1 MYRPRPRHGAASPT
15 HRGGIAI
22 SLPSLTSRSTTARSS
37 PLGPVERADLANGI
51 SDKLAQGLR
60 VDLGEAVVEFGIGIA
75 FRREAASIGL
85 PEGSDQCVAALA
97 LISPFLSRCLLS
109 RPGSFISRAVERPV
123 MGVSGPT
130 DLPARPMASSR
141 SFGDL
146 AHRRDAR
153 PLCAGPSRGC
163 RRHGAALCRGGYSP
177 DQASE

>member
-123 MGVSGPT
+123 MGVSRTNGP
-130 DLPARPMASSR
+130 ASAAYGFESVIRRSSSSTRCSTAMCWPISR
-141 SFGDL
+141 LS
-146 AHRRDAR
+146 
-153 PLCAGPSRGC
+153 
-163 RRHGAALCRGGYSP
+163 
-177 DQASE
+177 ASWCCSMPRWVLTRSSI